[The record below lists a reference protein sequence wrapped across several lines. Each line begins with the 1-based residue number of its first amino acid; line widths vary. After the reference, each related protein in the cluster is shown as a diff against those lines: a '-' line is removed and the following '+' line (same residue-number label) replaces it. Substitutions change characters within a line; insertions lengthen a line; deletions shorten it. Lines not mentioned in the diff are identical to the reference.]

1 VLEIEDRRRDHVDG
15 VATGYQATDELS
27 GGDDRAS
34 ERA

>member
-15 VATGYQATDELS
+15 VAMRHQAADELP
-27 GGDDRAS
+27 GGDDRAA